1 MTSKLNSFLL
11 QLAYLASRDFL
22 LFVELGFSYLYPGQT
37 LAKNW
42 HLEVLAELARKVVDK
57 ETRYQMVALSPRS
70 LKSFIFSVCLPAYL
84 LGRYPGM
91 RILCASYGSVL
102 ACQHSADCRKIMMSD
117 WYALAFPKTKIS
129 PSKSTEIYFETT
141 ENGSRRAV
149 SAEGAVTGLG
159 GDAIIADDLV
169 SANDAHNLK
178 VHQDRTDWF
187 FRSLLTRLNVPNK
200 GIVLVIGQ
208 RLHIE
213 DPMAQIAHN
222 LQMDVLSIP
231 AIAQVD
237 CAYDLGGGQSHT
249 FKAGEVL
256 HEALLNRDELNARLR
271 AMGRADFHAQYLQD
285 PLPDG
290 GGALDFSMH
299 KRFEKLP
306 ASSLIFH
313 SWDVARTPGG
323 GDYTVGAKFGY
334 ADDKFYLIDI
344 YRVQLDV
351 TQVVRF
357 IDHKMKTDK
366 PAWSIIETADGS
378 GDAVHRTLAREYGY
392 TNIERYHPRKSKED
406 RFYEIV
412 PMIQA
417 GDVLIPTSGPWVPG
431 YRSEFMAFPNNGK
444 GHDDQL
450 DAVSQFL
457 RCAPD
462 LIRKAG
468 GVRPKS
474 HYRNPPEFRLISLGG
489 RRRLVDHG

>member
-1 MTSKLNSFLL
+1 MTSKLNNPQAQVALL
-11 QLAYLASRDFL
+11 LSTDFR
-22 LFVELGFSYLYPGQT
+22 LFVEWSFAYLYPGQT
-37 LAKNW
+37 LAPNW
-42 HLEVLAELARKVVDK
+42 HLEVLAELADQIVEGKVRRV
-57 ETRYQMVALSPRS
+57 VIALPPRS

-84 LGRYPGM
+84 LGRYPGI
-91 RILCASYGSVL
+91 RIMCASYGGDL
-102 ACQHSADCRKIMMSD
+102 ARQHSADCRKIMQSD
-117 WYALAFPKTKIS
+117 WYAQAFPQTKIS
-129 PSKSTEIYFETT
+129 PSKSTEVYFETT
-141 ENGSRRAV
+141 ANGSRRAV
-149 SAEGAVTGLG
+149 SAEGAVTGFG
-159 GDAIIADDLV
+159 GDVLIADDLV
-169 SANDAHNLK
+169 SADDAHNLK
-178 VHQDRTDWF
+178 VHLDRTDWF
-187 FRSLLTRLNVPNK
+187 FRVFLTRLNVPNE
-200 GIVLVIGQ
+200 GIVIVTGQ
-208 RLHIE
+208 RLHVD
-213 DPMAQIAHN
+213 DPMGNIARN
-222 LQMDVLSIP
+222 FKMEVLSIP
-231 AIAQVD
+231 AIAQED
-237 CAYDLGGGQSHT
+237 RTFDLGGGRSHT

-271 AMGRADFHAQYLQD
+271 AMGRADFYAQYLQD

-299 KRFEKLP
+299 KRFEKPP
-306 ASSLIFH
+306 ASLQIFH

-334 ADDKFYLIDI
+334 ADDKYYLLDI
-344 YRVQLDV
+344 YRVQFDV
-351 TQVVRF
+351 TQVVRY
-357 IDHKMKTDK
+357 IDHKMKADK

-378 GDAVHRTLAREYGY
+378 GDAAHRTLVREYGH

-417 GDVLIPTSGPWVPG
+417 GDFLIPTSAPWVPG
-431 YRSEFMAFPNNGK
+431 YRNEFMAFPNNGK

-457 RCAPD
+457 RYAPD

-489 RRRLVDHG
+489 RRRLVDYG